1 MSDKIRAIIIDDER
15 APRELLKQVIGISDK
30 DVEIIGEGN
39 SLPDAV
45 RLIYELK
52 PDILFLDI
60 NMPGYS
66 GLQIAD
72 FLKEE
77 RDFEIIFVT
86 AYDQYAIEAIRLS
99 AFDYLL
105 KPIQPEELIRC
116 LDRYKGSRHKES
128 HLNERL
134 QTLQDNVETSS
145 KKILVHSQSG
155 VDYLEIASILYL
167 EASGMY
173 TVFHRDSG
181 KEIVAS
187 KPLKEFESI
196 LEKGFFRSHR
206 SYLVNISKVQR
217 YENESALLW
226 LQGGKKIPLSR
237 QQKSEF
243 MALFQP

>member
-1 MSDKIRAIIIDDER
+1 MKIKAIIVDDER
-15 APRELLKQVIGISDK
+15 APRELLRQVIGISDE
-30 DVEIIGEGN
+30 DIEIIGEGN

-45 RLIYELK
+45 RLIYELS
-52 PDILFLDI
+52 PDIVFLDI

-86 AYDQYAIEAIRLS
+86 AYDKYAIDAIRLS

-105 KPIQPEELIRC
+105 KPIQPDDLKRC
-116 LDRYKGSRHKES
+116 MDRYKNARSRDS
-128 HLNERL
+128 HLKERL
-134 QTLQDNVETSS
+134 QTLQDNVDLGP
-145 KKILVHSQSG
+145 KKILVHSQNG
-155 VDYLEIASILYL
+155 VDYLEIADILYL

-173 TVFHRDSG
+173 TVFHKIDG
-181 KEIVAS
+181 TEIVAS
-187 KPLKEFESI
+187 KPLKEFEKI

-206 SYLVNISKVQR
+206 SYLVNISRVKR
-217 YENESALLW
+217 YENESGLLLLEGNKKVALA
-226 LQGGKKIPLSR
+226 R

-243 MALFQP
+243 MKLFQA